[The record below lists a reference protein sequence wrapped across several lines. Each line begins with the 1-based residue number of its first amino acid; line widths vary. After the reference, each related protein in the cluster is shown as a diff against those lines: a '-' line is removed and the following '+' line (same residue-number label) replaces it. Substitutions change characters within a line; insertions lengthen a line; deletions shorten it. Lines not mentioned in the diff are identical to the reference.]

1 MIESSK
7 SKKLSTRRLVV
18 VLCIFLILA
27 VLIEAAMSL
36 VILRYDLRQSSEV
49 FLNQIENV
57 IKTNEEQERNQLEEL
72 KETYMTAAK
81 AATYIVSSKEYI

>member
-57 IKTNEEQERNQLEEL
+57 IKTNEEQERN
-72 KETYMTAAK
+72 
-81 AATYIVSSKEYI
+81 